1 VKSWLFKNLLISEN
15 KHTSYY
21 WICQIGGWGTFI
33 LIHSVL
39 YYILG
44 LSNGYHPHYFK
55 SLFFL
60 ATTGLVITHTM
71 RSVIQGMKIL
81 EFTLARQMIWFIVIT
96 LSFGLIYSSV
106 TTAVEEAMG
115 WEPLYYRTYQFV
127 EKWLKDS
134 VGAILYI
141 TIWNLCY
148 FIYHYISSLQR
159 RILNEAQLAS
169 LVKELEL
176 KNIRAHINPHFI
188 FNALNSIRALV
199 DEDPEK
205 ARTAITTL
213 SQLLRRSLQAEKG
226 DVIVLEEELTMVK
239 NYLSLEQ
246 IRFEDR
252 LQVSFDIEPDTQYQ
266 KIPPMMLQTLV
277 ENAIKHGI
285 SQSVKGGI
293 VHISSHFVADYHEL
307 KVKNTGKLSGNDQDK
322 GFGLSSTKNRLKLL
336 YHDKGKFEIR
346 EIDNNL
352 VEATVVLPVQVL

>member
-1 VKSWLFKNLLISEN
+1 MFQLRKFISEN
-15 KHTSYY
+15 HHLSYY
-21 WICQIGGWGTFI
+21 WLCQIGGWGTFV

-39 YYILG
+39 YYALG

-60 ATTGLVITHTM
+60 ATTGLIITHTM
-71 RSVIQGMKIL
+71 RSVIQGMSIL
-81 EFTLARQMIWFIVIT
+81 SFPLSRQILWFIVIT

-106 TTAVEEAMG
+106 TAAVEEALG
-115 WEPLYYRTYQFV
+115 WEPIYYRTYSFI

-141 TIWNLCY
+141 TIWNLSY
-148 FIYHYISSLQR
+148 FAYHYISSLQR
-159 RILNEAQLAS
+159 RILNEAQLGT

-176 KNIRAHINPHFI
+176 KNIKAHINPHFI

-213 SQLLRRSLQAEKG
+213 SQLLRKSLSADKG
-226 DVIVLEEELTMVK
+226 DVIRLDEELGMVQ
-239 NYLSLEQ
+239 NYLALEQ

-252 LQVSFDIEPDTQYQ
+252 LQIAFEIDDDTLGQ

-285 SQSVKGGI
+285 SKEVKGGL
-293 VHISSHFVADYHEL
+293 VHISSQFVANHHEIR
-307 KVKNTGKLSGNDQDK
+307 VKNTGKLRADK
-322 GFGLSSTKNRLKLL
+322 NGEVGFGITSTIDRLNLL
-336 YHDKGKFEIR
+336 YPGRGVFEIKAL
-346 EIDNNL
+346 ENHL
-352 VEATVVLPVQVL
+352 VEAKVILPVEV